1 MQQKGKKS
9 CNKGQ
14 GNKKIGSRWCIP
26 KKREGGRAAGQGDRW
41 FWTLKKNPVH
51 HTCALKLLC
60 LWSTVPVVHQN
71 WSSQFI
77 VNINLYV
84 LAVIVIDTDK
94 TNWIEI
100 SSWLWA
106 PLTNYFKFN
115 HCIIHHI
122 RSIQN
127 IQIKKKSTLLWPTTI
142 QFKGCARATLLGAS
156 CCAFRSPKL
165 WLAVSCRHEDFL
177 LPLVLSERLPRS
189 ALLSLLLLPHPFCRA
204 SCRHLVSSKPA
215 VGNA

>member
-26 KKREGGRAAGQGDRW
+26 KKGEGGRAAGQGDRW

-60 LWSTVPVVHQN
+60 LWSTVPVVQWKLWSLKSMCVRMLHVIYDAYSTGVAMRMMRLEVELVSSTACFKRILSNTSLPSVKNGVVHQN
-71 WSSQFI
+71 WSPRFI
-77 VNINLYV
+77 VNTNLYV

-127 IQIKKKSTLLWPTTI
+127 IQIKKI
-142 QFKGCARATLLGAS
+142 Y
-156 CCAFRSPKL
+156 
-165 WLAVSCRHEDFL
+165 
-177 LPLVLSERLPRS
+177 S
-189 ALLSLLLLPHPFCRA
+189 ALTYYYSFQRV
-204 SCRHLVSSKPA
+204 RKGNSSRC
-215 VGNA
+215 